1 MRKINKRL
9 FIIVFGLF
17 MCLTSFILIDNKDE
31 LKELF
36 DPDSVVVNSQDNN
49 GIKLAKY
56 STDGSSITV
65 VATIDEDVTNRNVSW
80 SLEWASSNSESVNN
94 FVSISNSSDTLTC
107 TITFKKAFTTQ
118 IILTCTSQSDTSVK
132 ATATIDYVGRNI
144 QHTINT
150 NAALGTESTSA
161 SLFRTITFND
171 LKALTFDK
179 KSTTTS
185 SGGTLNGTV
194 TYTMKTFDD
203 GNYHFHL
210 NTTNGSMPMRV
221 SYMGSNK
228 VYDSVKSFVNSKGL
242 SMKTYLDSVVADNQL
257 GIEVN
262 YTLTY
267 GGETFASGSTT
278 LWYSFDWNILEV
290 YAENVTLDDSQIIF

>member
-9 FIIVFGLF
+9 FIIVFSLF

-107 TITFKKAFTTQ
+107 TITFKKAFTTT
-118 IILTCTSQSDTSVK
+118 ILLTCTYSENSSVK
-132 ATATIDYVGRNI
+132 AVANIDYIGRDIETYYEHNYDFFVDWGKANMTFGKLFDYVEMDLVLGLCETVG
-144 QHTINT
+144 
-150 NAALGTESTSA
+150 GSTSA
-161 SLFRTITFND
+161 FIE
-171 LKALTFDK
+171 
-179 KSTTTS
+179 
-185 SGGTLNGTV
+185 
-194 TYTMKTFDD
+194 YYFDD
-203 GNYHFHL
+203 TIDFYISNSCVWQIDHTDSTQRAKTLSTIVGEYRAKY
-210 NTTNGSMPMRV
+210 MAPV
-221 SYMGSNK
+221 STLWNLIYSDSVVGFKVSYDIFYDLDGYDYYMGSGT
-228 VYDSVKSFVNSKGL
+228 S
-242 SMKTYLDSVVADNQL
+242 
-257 GIEVN
+257 
-262 YTLTY
+262 
-267 GGETFASGSTT
+267 
-278 LWYSFDWNILEV
+278 
-290 YAENVTLDDSQIIF
+290 IIYFKFPWQ